1 MGALVRKEF
10 TVYFKNPTGWFT
22 LCVYTLIAG
31 ICFVFSV
38 INNNTTSMYTFFSLY
53 LYIANLVFVSLL
65 SFKFFSEE
73 KKNGTDKLWTTSPVS
88 LYTVVLS
95 KFVSAFC
102 LFFFGSLVNILY
114 ALILGMFG
122 DFALGILSLAP
133 VVFYVSITAV
143 FLFLSVRMLEKRRW
157 E

>member
-31 ICFVFSV
+31 VCFVFSV

-95 KFVSAFC
+95 ARSACSF
-102 LFFFGSLVNILY
+102 
-114 ALILGMFG
+114 
-122 DFALGILSLAP
+122 
-133 VVFYVSITAV
+133 
-143 FLFLSVRMLEKRRW
+143 SVRSSISFMRSFSECSAILTFRRSLCSI
-157 E
+157 